1 MEQNT
6 APQGQQAALPPE
18 NNTNPKGDA
27 APSSSEQDGLKLLAG
42 KFKAVPDLEKSFTE
56 LEKKYGSLVRE
67 VADLRKSKPE
77 PKADAQVADEKPAV
91 KETVEQKKARVGESL
106 MAEYIE
112 KGSLSEQT
120 RIKAV
125 EELGLPAQ
133 VVAEFEKYLA
143 NQKEAGL
150 KKIKDTF
157 SEFGDF
163 DLNAVIDDM
172 SRSLSP
178 ERLNAIQTL
187 VDAGDIE
194 VLRPYIKSHVKA
206 KLPEAQVGRAGGSGA
221 GGFKDKGELRTAML
235 SPKFGTDKAYTQ
247 EFWARN
253 AASAENVRLVR

>member
-6 APQGQQAALPPE
+6 APQGEQAALPPE
-18 NNTNPKGDA
+18 NTANPKGDA
-27 APSSSEQDGLKLLAG
+27 PQSSSEQDGLKLLAG
-42 KFKAVPDLEKSFTE
+42 KFKAVPDLEKSYQEAQRE
-56 LEKKYGSLVRE
+56 LTKTKQELAE
-67 VADLRKSKPE
+67 LRKGKAE
-77 PKADAQVADEKPAV
+77 PKADAPVADEKPAV

-112 KGSLSEQT
+112 KGSLSEET

-157 SEFGDF
+157 SEFGEF

-172 SRSLSP
+172 SRTLPP

-187 VDAGDIE
+187 VDAGDLE

-221 GGFKDKGELRTAML
+221 GGFKDKGELRKAML
-235 SPKFGTDKAYTQ
+235 SPKFGTDKAYTD